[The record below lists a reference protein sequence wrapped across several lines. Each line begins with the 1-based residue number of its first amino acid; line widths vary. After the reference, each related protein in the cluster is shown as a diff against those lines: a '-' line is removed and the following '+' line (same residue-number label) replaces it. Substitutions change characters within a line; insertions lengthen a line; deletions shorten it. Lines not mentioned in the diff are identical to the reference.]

1 MAGVTLTYTANMAEP
16 ARAVHAGVNAV
27 IWNYNSGAT
36 AFGSISDVV
45 CLGKIPA
52 HCTIL
57 PGSVIRMGVS
67 TAAAVHYV
75 LLGVDAND
83 YSKSGGTIY
92 GSMTQS
98 TGANTF
104 TITQPVKVSLSADST
119 AAHAVLYMNCT
130 TSASPTVSVSMQGCL
145 LYVCDGRSQF

>member
-1 MAGVTLTYTANMAEP
+1 MAGVTLTYTANMANP
-16 ARAVHAGVNAV
+16 AIANHVGVNAV
-27 IWNYNSGAT
+27 IWNFNSGAT

-67 TAAAVHYV
+67 TAAAVHYM

-98 TGANTF
+98 TGAAAF
-104 TITQPVKVSLSADST
+104 TVQKPVKISLSADST